1 MKKQIFILSLIIWCL
16 SSALVCANVPL
27 MPVEDIVPGMRGIAK
42 TVIEGDTI
50 EEFNIEVLGVIG
62 NDAMGHNILI
72 KASGDVID
80 RSGGIAQGM
89 SGSPV
94 YINGR
99 LAGAVAFGKAFTE
112 IGRAHV

>member
-1 MKKQIFILSLIIWCL
+1 
-16 SSALVCANVPL
+16 

-80 RSGGIAQGM
+80 QAWWYCSGHERE
-89 SGSPV
+89 SSL
-94 YINGR
+94 Y
-99 LAGAVAFGKAFTE
+99 
-112 IGRAHV
+112 

>member
-80 RSGGIAQGM
+80 RSVLLLRALSGVQSILMADLPSRWLSVKLLPIPSIA
-89 SGSPV
+89 
-94 YINGR
+94 
-99 LAGAVAFGKAFTE
+99 F
-112 IGRAHV
+112 